1 MSALAVAPTDY
12 PTSRRRGHA
21 AASKKTTTQV
31 QQRAKAQPKP
41 KADARLEARVPANVL
56 ALVKRAATLEQRTV
70 TEFVVEHLNTAA
82 QQVLLD
88 QTFFS
93 IDEENFKAFEAMM
106 AAPMSENTALQQLLS
121 SRSPWDK

>member
-1 MSALAVAPTDY
+1 MSALAVAPTEY
-12 PTSRRRGHA
+12 PTSRPRVRA
-21 AASKKTTTQV
+21 ATSKKTTKLV
-31 QQRAKAQPKP
+31 QQRAKTQPKA

-106 AAPMSENTALQQLLS
+106 AAPMSENTALQKLLS